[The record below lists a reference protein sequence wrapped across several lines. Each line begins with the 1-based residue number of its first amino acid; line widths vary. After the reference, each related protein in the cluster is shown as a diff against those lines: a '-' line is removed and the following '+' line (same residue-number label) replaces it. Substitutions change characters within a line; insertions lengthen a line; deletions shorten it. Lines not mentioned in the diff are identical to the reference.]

1 MFISL
6 SIRRKNVL
14 YKAVG
19 GAQKNKGLVDWRSD
33 YAFVVFSPIV
43 TKTYKN
49 EALAAKVGME
59 ILDELNA
66 YNKKF
71 KDKIEFNLGVH
82 VGELI
87 ASKEKG
93 KLKYTSIGN
102 TISLAKR
109 ISDSDSGKLIVSD
122 EIRKKLIRD
131 LKVVKAKEIGGNATF
146 IVEEVKDRVA
156 DKARLADL
164 LKRQK

>member
-1 MFISL
+1 
-6 SIRRKNVL
+6 
-14 YKAVG
+14 
-19 GAQKNKGLVDWRSD
+19 
-33 YAFVVFSPIV
+33 
-43 TKTYKN
+43 
-49 EALAAKVGME
+49 
-59 ILDELNA
+59 LNA

-87 ASKEKG
+87 ASKVGG

-122 EIRKKLIRD
+122 EIRKKLLRD
-131 LKVVKAKEIGGNATF
+131 LKVVKAKEIGENQTF
-146 IVEEVKDRVA
+146 EVSEVKDRA
-156 DKARLADL
+156 GDKARLADL